1 MELCVVLG
9 DRCVNIDSLI
19 EEGIGLQTLSLLTLL
34 RAESCA
40 GLATTNELG
49 FKKRRDFTPDELPID
64 F

>member
-19 EEGIGLQTLSLLTLL
+19 EEGIGLQTLSMLTLL
-34 RAESCA
+34 RAESWA

-49 FKKRRDFTPDELPID
+49 KKRRDFTPDELPID